1 MNIFSQSLST
11 GIFPD
16 KTKTAKISLAFENGK
31 KSIASNY
38 RPIFLLPFFFKNFKT
53 YYV

>member
-16 KTKTAKISLAFENGK
+16 KIKIVKVSPISKNGK
-31 KSIASNY
+31 KSIAFNY
-38 RPIFLLPFFFKNFKT
+38 RPISALPYFFQKF
-53 YYV
+53 